1 MGFVLEE
8 IVMNETLEIKKLRT
22 TLYEEVW
29 TEPMTAVAKKYDM
42 SDSGLRKRCKA
53 LNIPLPPSGYWA
65 KVKAGKPVSE
75 RPPLPPYVEIIL
87 RNGQNNTDDAGEIHL
102 KDKKISIEL
111 LDLEVLSIEELEMM
125 HGFDLFTPGS
135 LEIFSDWC
143 KKIVVPGRINTYDDL
158 ISKHK
163 LELEYRDMRDKE
175 YPFRDDYTMIQKSN
189 MKIKNRNNEPVLP
202 IEVSNKLQSRS
213 YRIIDTIIKSFRIL
227 KANFTVD
234 QSVREDNISL
244 TLLKTKVTF
253 DMREGKIKRRHLID
267 QTEIHDLR
275 PSYEAVFDGNL
286 TFDLKLFGTE
296 YGYNTQKNRERFFS
310 YMDSEENPLEKQIST
325 IILEV
330 YEECCNNEILY
341 QLDRKKESVKYDQL
355 QKELQDEEKAKNLA
369 KQEKIRQ
376 ARKEALVK
384 SIEEHADNWFKHEKL
399 LKYADDLEIQL
410 EMIEDSETIQLIEK
424 YIQLVRVT
432 ADKLN
437 PLSHII
443 HEMNAIKK

>member
-1 MGFVLEE
+1 
-8 IVMNETLEIKKLRT
+8 MNETLEIKKLRT

-29 TEPMTAVAKKYDM
+29 AEPMTAVAKKYDM
-42 SDSGLRKRCKA
+42 SDSGLRKRCKT
-53 LNIPLPPSGYWA
+53 LNVPLPPSGYWA

-87 RNGQNNTDDAGEIHL
+87 RNGQDNTDDAGEIYL

-111 LDLEVLSIEELEMM
+111 LDLEGLSIEELEMM

-135 LEIFSDWC
+135 LETFSEWC
-143 KKIVVPGRINTYDDL
+143 KKLVVPGRINTYDDL

-189 MKIKNRNNEPVLP
+189 VKIKNRNNESVLP

-234 QSVREDNISL
+234 QSDREDNISI

-253 DMREGKIKRRHLID
+253 DMREGKIKRRRLTD
-267 QTEIHDLR
+267 QTKIHDLR
-275 PSYEAVFDGNL
+275 PSYEDVFDGNL
-286 TFDLKLFGTE
+286 TFNWKLFGAE
-296 YGYNTQKNRERFFS
+296 YGYNIQKNQERFFS
-310 YMDSEENPLEKQIST
+310 YGDSKENPLEKQIST

-341 QLDRKKESVKYDQL
+341 QLDRKKESVKYEQR
-355 QKELQDEEKAKNLA
+355 QKELQDEEQAKNLV

-376 ARKEALVK
+376 VRKESLVK
-384 SIEEHADNWFKHEKL
+384 SIEEHADNWFKHQKL
-399 LKYADDLEIQL
+399 YKFADELEIQL
-410 EMIEDSETIQLIEK
+410 AIIEDTETIQLIKK
-424 YIQLVRVT
+424 YIELVRVT
-432 ADKLN
+432 AEKSN
-437 PLSHII
+437 PLSRII
-443 HEMNAIKK
+443 HEMKEIEIDI